1 MIAKRGTTGRGA
13 TNLGFGKQSRRKRL
27 FHYLIQDGNFQS
39 RNLLE
44 HPIIRQKAR
53 GTVMKGGGQLNGIRG
68 LDPACRS
75 QVGGFSGDFQLEG
88 EKGERESKMI
98 SVIGA

>member
-1 MIAKRGTTGRGA
+1 
-13 TNLGFGKQSRRKRL
+13 
-27 FHYLIQDGNFQS
+27 
-39 RNLLE
+39 
-44 HPIIRQKAR
+44 
-53 GTVMKGGGQLNGIRG
+53 MKGGGQLNGIRG